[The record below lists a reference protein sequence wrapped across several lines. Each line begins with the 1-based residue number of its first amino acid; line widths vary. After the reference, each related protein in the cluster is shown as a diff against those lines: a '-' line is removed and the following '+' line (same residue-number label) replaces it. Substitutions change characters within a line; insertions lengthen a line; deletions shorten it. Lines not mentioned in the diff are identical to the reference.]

1 MMSITKNT
9 IDKSLMRSLAVQDA
23 EYLKQYIYEALFKR
37 NEEINE
43 EVKLPK
49 EMDDLE
55 VKNISE
61 LDTIFN
67 DSSCSDYIV
76 FTSKLANFIY
86 DYNHKFLQIDLDA
99 QPKKIPVDLFRS
111 ETIPL
116 RDVVFRL
123 DIFSDFEKYDEND
136 CLRCIYKD
144 KTLYFIY
151 SSRYDV
157 LCLKSR
163 CVDDHVEIDPSIM
176 YLKNSS
182 LYVLGYSGYQYSTKL
197 AAYSLAEY
205 FLGIWYEVQH
215 LLLNPYIH
223 EPVFS
228 KSSKVKQNVDGYIV
242 QQRPTDKRKRRTRY
256 VRYKEFNNSI
266 AHSDV
271 LRNRHTLCWYV
282 IGHTRHYKSGKNV
295 WIDGYWKG
303 PLRDTKKNFDEGR
316 ERIITPKR

>member
-1 MMSITKNT
+1 MSITKSA
-9 IDKSLMRSLAVQDA
+9 IDKPLMRSVAIQDVD
-23 EYLKQYIYEALFKR
+23 YLKRYIHEALFKH
-37 NEEINE
+37 NEYDDW
-43 EVKLPK
+43 LPK
-49 EMDDLE
+49 EIDDLE
-55 VKNISE
+55 AKNISE
-61 LDTIFN
+61 LDTIIN

-76 FTSKLANFIY
+76 FTSQLADFVY
-86 DYNHKFLQIDLDA
+86 AYNQKFLQIDLDA
-99 QPKKIPVDLFRS
+99 QPRKIPVDLFKS

-123 DIFSDFEKYDEND
+123 DIFSDFENYDND

-151 SSRYDV
+151 NSRFDL
-157 LCLKSR
+157 LCMKTR
-163 CVDDHVEIDPSIM
+163 CVDDHVEIDPTVM

-197 AAYSLAEY
+197 AIYSLAEY
-205 FLGIWYEVQH
+205 FLGMWYGVQH
-215 LLLNPYIH
+215 ILLNPYIH
-223 EPVFS
+223 EPVFG

-242 QQRPTDKRKRRTRY
+242 QQRLTDKRKRRTRY
-256 VRYKEFNNSI
+256 IRYKEFNNSI
-266 AHSDV
+266 AHSDI

-282 IGHTRHYKSGKNV
+282 IGHTRHYKSGKKV

-303 PLRDTKKNFDEGR
+303 PLRDTKKNLDDGR